1 MGLAFSLVAVANLVG
16 NPIAGE
22 LLGKSTHDDKSLTW
36 WKALVFAGVS
46 LLFFSDA
53 DCYP

>member
-22 LLGKSTHDDKSLTW
+22 LLGKAHHDDSSLTW

-46 LLFFSDA
+46 IFLS
-53 DCYP
+53 